1 MNEPEHP
8 HFVLSDAMYVHV
20 LSEGLIVAK
29 KDLPKVMPVQ
39 KDGPETM
46 TVALLGAAVF
56 ATLFFAVMTAITG
69 MYLITFLMGAMM
81 FLAVQN
87 LLRSLKFSATDFIPR
102 SAIQGVKYR
111 KKSFGFDSLIVK
123 YAGKNGKVFLRRFA
137 IYDSHDCLVQALQV
151 MKNEGWL

>member
-20 LSEGLIVAK
+20 LPEGLIVAK

-46 TVALLGAAVF
+46 TLALLGAAVF
-56 ATLFFAVMTAITG
+56 VTLFFAVMTAITG
-69 MYLITFLMGAMM
+69 MYLITFLMAAML

-102 SAIQGVKYR
+102 SAIKGVEYR
-111 KKSFGFDSLIVK
+111 KKSFGFDSLIVT
-123 YAGKNGKVFLRRFA
+123 YSGKNGKVFMRRFA

-151 MKNEGWL
+151 MKTEGWL

>member
-20 LSEGLIVAK
+20 LPEGLIVGRK
-29 KDLPKVMPVQ
+29 ELPKVMPEQ

-46 TVALLGAAVF
+46 TLALLGAASGI
-56 ATLFFAVMTAITG
+56 TLFFAIMTAITG
-69 MYLITFLMGAMM
+69 MYLITFLMAAMM

-87 LLRSLKFSATDFIPR
+87 LLRSLKFSATDFVPR
-102 SAIQGVKYR
+102 NAIQSVEYR
-111 KKSFGFDSLIVK
+111 KKSFGFDSLVVNYK
-123 YAGKNGKVFLRRFA
+123 GKNGKQFTRRFA